1 MSSKSLVVVVLFDIW
16 WEGVP
21 QGGCHYQEVRLPF
34 SHFRFAVNFLC
45 ANGDIAFHFNP
56 RFDMLK
62 PVVVCNTDEVFW
74 GEEEIA
80 SSMPFKQNNS
90 FEMTVNLESGCYQ
103 VYVNGN
109 HFLEYKHRVPL
120 KEIQTLEV
128 KGDVSVNLSGHPFLI
143 QPQTTPFSHYPSA
156 INPPH
161 PTFPFSTIS
170 SCAASVSI
178 SHFRFAFTVNLLGKN
193 GDIVFHFNPRMNE
206 NEVVCNT
213 KQNGG
218 WGKEERWPIPFEA
231 GATFMMI
238 IDVMSDC
245 YRVRLPAGAY
255 PFFIK
260 QSSHGL
266 WAFNSRGSRWL
277 YFFCNGQDG
286 FMFSKVKW

>member
-1 MSSKSLVVVVLFDIW
+1 NNNNNNNNNNLIFIPPPIW
-16 WEGVP
+16 L
-21 QGGCHYQEVRLPF
+21 VRLPF

-90 FEMTVNLESGCYQ
+90 FEMTVNLESTPQVRAQGSEHSSPNTTFWTRPRRKERNHRMTVPPLPAPLDGPEGCY
-103 VYVNGN
+103 G
-109 HFLEYKHRVPL
+109 RW
-120 KEIQTLEV
+120 
-128 KGDVSVNLSGHPFLI
+128 S
-143 QPQTTPFSHYPSA
+143 
-156 INPPH
+156 
-161 PTFPFSTIS
+161 
-170 SCAASVSI
+170 SVSI

-260 QSSHGL
+260 QSSHEL
-266 WAFNSRGSRWL
+266 TMNASLVLLEWQWRPLERCWN
-277 YFFCNGQDG
+277 
-286 FMFSKVKW
+286 